1 MGFSLFFWVPRFG
14 RSFFRPVDLGFWE
27 TLIFESF
34 ESGKSPHQV
43 FDMGDFRSFFRT
55 EFHGSCVEIEIWS
68 PPISGVERWKFSLIF
83 PGFSTFENMGLGG
96 LFVQNG
102 LVLLEKNKFHFFQSH
117 SDVESDD
124 GRHVSAY
131 HLHSLPCDVSRC
143 PKNCMAILGTIAL
156 GGCPPG
162 GVFESRSM

>member
-1 MGFSLFFWVPRFG
+1 MVALFSG
-14 RSFFRPVDLGFWE
+14 RSIWVFGKPSFLRVFSREKVYTRFLIREISDLFSELNFMSPVWRSKFDLHRSQGLRDRNF
-27 TLIFESF
+27 L
-34 ESGKSPHQV
+34 
-43 FDMGDFRSFFRT
+43 SFFLDSAPLKT
-55 EFHGSCVEIEIWS
+55 WVW
-68 PPISGVERWKFSLIF
+68 GVCFF
-83 PGFSTFENMGLGG
+83 
-96 LFVQNG
+96 QNG
-102 LVLLEKNKFHFFQSH
+102 LGLLEKNKFYFFQIH

-162 GVFESRSM
+162 GVFESRSMCTFTRTLSF